1 MGGSYV
7 YTFVI
12 QESDIKL
19 NELVRRCQ
27 HHDAVA
33 QRLLYDRYNRLLYA
47 ICLRYLGSR
56 DEADDL
62 LVESF
67 VKIYQQIEGLGG
79 DDRAFVAWMKR
90 IVING
95 AIDIIRYRRYRDHL
109 DVDDSEAMASVR
121 CADDNGIERFMNREL
136 IDRAMQRISDMYRQT
151 LLLIAVDGY
160 SYTEVAEMLQQSVP
174 LVKTHYYRA
183 CNQLRKII
191 RNLDYET
198 WKEYSGE

>member
-67 VKIYQQIEGLGG
+67 VKIYQQIEGFGG
-79 DDRAFVAWMKR
+79 DERAFVAWMKR

>member
-1 MGGSYV
+1 M
-7 YTFVI
+7 
-12 QESDIKL
+12 
-19 NELVRRCQ
+19 
-27 HHDAVA
+27 
-33 QRLLYDRYNRLLYA
+33 
-47 ICLRYLGSR
+47 GSR

-67 VKIYQQIEGLGG
+67 VKIYQQIEGFGG
-79 DDRAFVAWMKR
+79 DERAFVAWMKR